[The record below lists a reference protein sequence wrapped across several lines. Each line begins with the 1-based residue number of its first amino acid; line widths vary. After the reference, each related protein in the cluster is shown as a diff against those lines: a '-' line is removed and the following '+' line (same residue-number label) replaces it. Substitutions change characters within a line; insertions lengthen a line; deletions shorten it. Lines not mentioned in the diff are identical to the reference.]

1 MTAQKMAIEPRRVQP
16 KVWGQKSKIDEELD
30 YFTELALHESE
41 RWIQV
46 QLLQTSLDFTFV
58 INHATHKTQSSKLK
72 TCKHNR

>member
-1 MTAQKMAIEPRRVQP
+1 MTAQKMATEPRRVQP

-46 QLLQTSLDFTFV
+46 QLLHTYLPSLSHGSVLDLVAGCTG
-58 INHATHKTQSSKLK
+58 N
-72 TCKHNR
+72 